1 MIDLI
6 AFLLIL
12 LGMFLLYVVST
23 KQIEKTKKS
32 RFHLLPRSASIT
44 RCIAWLCFLTA
55 CGSLTYIYGNSIGIV
70 SWFIFATPLVFL
82 LICTVNDLKTKAK

>member
-32 RFHLLPRSASIT
+32 RFHLLPDRHPSPDV
-44 RCIAWLCFLTA
+44 
-55 CGSLTYIYGNSIGIV
+55 SLGY
-70 SWFIFATPLVFL
+70 VFL
-82 LICTVNDLKTKAK
+82 LHADHLLIFTATVLEL